1 MVRATVSRSFPSGT
15 KQPYGV
21 GSQRLS
27 LLRLPR
33 RSAAPQKPLRA
44 DPTVTQGRRLDPRR
58 VTALGWRS
66 GGGFE
71 PPPVVVRADD
81 RIGSVSRGLVGR
93 AASVDRVRGVGDP
106 RTLVPARLISSVN
119 RSPAR
124 GPIQAQRGRACA
136 AVRLQGSGPKRTSR
150 GCGRRGAPV
159 RPFSSPDRAGGL
171 SSRSVHGFILRGG
184 FGSGFGSARQEALQV
199 EGLLLAPQVVHRPA
213 ASRRTWKWTWPCRA
227 TRSSSRWRSFA
238 YPAADSMTSR
248 SGAAVWRSAARKAT

>member
-27 LLRLPR
+27 RLRLPR

-44 DPTVTQGRRLDPRR
+44 DSTVTQNRRLDPRR

-71 PPPVVVRADD
+71 PPPVVVPADD

-93 AASVDRVRGVGDP
+93 AASVDRARGVGDP

-124 GPIQAQRGRACA
+124 GPIQTQRALRLPFFRSCRCTHPFTAGTARILRHA
-136 AVRLQGSGPKRTSR
+136 ASEHAHFRWALPIFRGPDPLTFPALVCSHRTSR
-150 GCGRRGAPV
+150 A
-159 RPFSSPDRAGGL
+159 
-171 SSRSVHGFILRGG
+171 
-184 FGSGFGSARQEALQV
+184 
-199 EGLLLAPQVVHRPA
+199 
-213 ASRRTWKWTWPCRA
+213 
-227 TRSSSRWRSFA
+227 
-238 YPAADSMTSR
+238 
-248 SGAAVWRSAARKAT
+248 

>member
-1 MVRATVSRSFPSGT
+1 MPPPTSIKRSDSVYVSSNDVCCYVYSSLSESIDRPTRGAGMVRATVSRSFPSGT

-27 LLRLPR
+27 LLRPPR

-71 PPPVVVRADD
+71 PPPVVVPADD

-124 GPIQAQRGRACA
+124 GPIQTQRGRAC
-136 AVRLQGSGPKRTSR
+136 
-150 GCGRRGAPV
+150 
-159 RPFSSPDRAGGL
+159 
-171 SSRSVHGFILRGG
+171 
-184 FGSGFGSARQEALQV
+184 
-199 EGLLLAPQVVHRPA
+199 
-213 ASRRTWKWTWPCRA
+213 
-227 TRSSSRWRSFA
+227 
-238 YPAADSMTSR
+238 
-248 SGAAVWRSAARKAT
+248 

>member
-71 PPPVVVRADD
+71 PPPVVVPADD

-93 AASVDRVRGVGDP
+93 AASVDRARGVGDP
-106 RTLVPARLISSVN
+106 RREKGSGVFYKDSRTLFPPLFPPGGRT
-119 RSPAR
+119 R
-124 GPIQAQRGRACA
+124 GPRPG
-136 AVRLQGSGPKRTSR
+136 RTS
-150 GCGRRGAPV
+150 GGRRR
-159 RPFSSPDRAGGL
+159 RPGSSCSAGC
-171 SSRSVHGFILRGG
+171 
-184 FGSGFGSARQEALQV
+184 
-199 EGLLLAPQVVHRPA
+199 
-213 ASRRTWKWTWPCRA
+213 RRTR
-227 TRSSSRWRSFA
+227 R
-238 YPAADSMTSR
+238 
-248 SGAAVWRSAARKAT
+248 